1 MRRPFAAL
9 FGCWSWLAFA
19 LSSALVPRSAS
30 ALEPGSVAGQA
41 VLVDVNES
49 SSVYYNFDNRDS
61 RPNQVATR
69 ANDDFGLVY
78 NRLSLQATAGIVS
91 LGVRVDNVWFYAS
104 PNVTQLALDL
114 TREAPRDDAPSY
126 FRGKLGEAGLELSNR
141 FIDWAYPSK
150 YYLTYSKAGLEAT
163 LGDAS
168 AQLGR
173 GIVLSVR
180 KRDELGSDTTI
191 RGGRVSVSARGPVA
205 LKLTALGGELN
216 PLRIDEASGRYLGV
230 PSGGDAL
237 SAIAEAGMP
246 RAIGTDFAPLT
257 SDCLTS
263 ATCGYAP
270 DRIVAGQVE
279 LSGERW
285 KLGSQGSALLRA
297 PPLSEDVV
305 RSAQRIVTLSQ
316 SVELSRVLPDLS
328 VYGELAFQHLGR
340 RADQTPFD
348 AGYGVYASASY
359 TPQDVALTLEGRH
372 YRRLFPLSANVKL
385 ARAREFSS
393 LAYNQV
399 PTTEPEDNDTEFEG
413 MNTCVSGARLRG
425 DVSLR
430 PGVRALGSLA
440 HYLTYAETGANEA
453 CVISE
458 QQLNRV
464 YDVSSGFALDSSDRK
479 RHLEVVLGGRLD
491 SAERELSRA
500 EGSRSHLFYS
510 EGYLRHQ
517 LELPLSADF
526 SLSLTGRH
534 RRRAQAEG
542 GPGTPWSEG
551 EEVLGVEWAEHSS
564 LGVGAEYDTRPGV
577 PHRYF
582 NIELS
587 HRPTPSSRVALFA
600 GQRRGALRCVGG
612 ICRLYPPFEG
622 VRLDLALRF

>member
-1 MRRPFAAL
+1 MRRLSAAL
-9 FGCWSWLAFA
+9 PLCV
-19 LSSALVPRSAS
+19 ALVSARAL
-30 ALEPGSVAGQA
+30 ALEPGSVAGQP

-61 RPNQVATR
+61 KPNQVATR
-69 ANDDFGLVY
+69 ANDNFGLIY
-78 NRLSLQATAGIVS
+78 NRLSAQATAGSLS

-114 TREAPRDDAPSY
+114 TRDAQPDNPPSY

-141 FIDWAYPSK
+141 FIDWLYPSK
-150 YYLTYSKAGLEAT
+150 YYLTYSRPGLEAT

-173 GIVLSVR
+173 GMVLSVR

-191 RGGRVSVSARGPVA
+191 RGGRVSVSSRGAVR

-230 PSGGDAL
+230 PGGGDAL
-237 SAIAEAGMP
+237 ASLSEAGMP
-246 RAIGTDFAPLT
+246 RAIRTDFAPLT
-257 SDCLTS
+257 GDCQTT

-270 DRIVAGQVE
+270 DRIAAGQVE

-285 KLGSQGSALLRA
+285 KLGTQGSALFRA
-297 PPLSEDVV
+297 APLSEDLL

-316 SVELSRVLPDLS
+316 SAEFARVLPDLS
-328 VYGELAFQHLGR
+328 LYAELAFQQLGQ
-340 RADQTPFD
+340 RAEQPHFD
-348 AGYGVYASASY
+348 PGYGLYVSAAY
-359 TPQDVALTLEGRH
+359 TPKDVALTLEGRH
-372 YRRLFPLSANVKL
+372 YRRLFPLAANVKL

-393 LAYNQV
+393 LSYNQV
-399 PTTEPEDNDTEFEG
+399 PTTELEDNDTEYEG
-413 MNTCVSGARLRG
+413 MNTCVSGARLRS
-425 DVSLR
+425 DISLR
-430 PGVRALGSLA
+430 HGVRALGSLA
-440 HYLTYAETGANEA
+440 HYLTYAESGANEA
-453 CVISE
+453 CVITA

-464 YDVSSGFALDSSDRK
+464 YDISSGFALDSRDRK
-479 RHLEVVLGGRLD
+479 QHLELLLGGRLD
-491 SAERELSRA
+491 SAARDLTLA
-500 EGSRSHLFYS
+500 EGSASHLFYS
-510 EGYLRHQ
+510 EGYLRHV
-517 LELPLSADF
+517 LELPLGGDF
-526 SLSLTGRH
+526 SFSLTGRH

-542 GPGTPWSEG
+542 GPGVPWSEG

-564 LGVGAEYDTRPGV
+564 LGLGAEYDTRPGV

-587 HRPTPSSRVALFA
+587 HRPTPSSRIALFA

-622 VRLDLALRF
+622 VRLDVALRF

>member
-1 MRRPFAAL
+1 MRRRWAAL
-9 FGCWSWLAFA
+9 PLCAG
-19 LSSALVPRSAS
+19 LVAARAH
-30 ALEPGSVAGQA
+30 ALEPGSVAGEP
-41 VLVDVNES
+41 VLVDVSES
-49 SSVYYNFDNRDS
+49 SSVYYNFDNRDAK
-61 RPNQVATR
+61 PNQVATR

-78 NRLSLQATAGIVS
+78 NRLSAQATAGHLS
-91 LGVRVDNVWFYAS
+91 LGVRVDNVWFYRS
-104 PNVTQLALDL
+104 PNATQLALDL
-114 TREAPRDDAPSY
+114 TNEARPSDAPSY

-141 FIDWAYPSK
+141 FIDWVYPSK
-150 YYLTYSKAGLEAT
+150 YYLTYSRPGLEAT

-191 RGGRVSVSARGPVA
+191 RGARISVTTPGAVR

-230 PSGGDAL
+230 PSSSDAL
-237 SAIAEAGMP
+237 STLTEAGMP
-246 RAIGTDFAPLT
+246 RAIRTDFAPLT
-257 SDCLTS
+257 GDCATS

-270 DRIVAGQVE
+270 DRIAAGQVE

-285 KLGSQGSALLRA
+285 KLGTQGSALFRA
-297 PPLSEDVV
+297 APLSEDLL
-305 RSAQRIVTLSQ
+305 RTAQRIVTLSQ
-316 SVELSRVLPDLS
+316 SVELQRVLPDLS
-328 VYGELAFQHLGR
+328 LYGELAFQQLSQ
-340 RADQTPFD
+340 RADGARFD
-348 AGYGVYASASY
+348 PGYGAYLSAAY
-359 TPQDVALTLEGRH
+359 TPKDVALTLEGRH
-372 YRRLFPLSANVKL
+372 YRRLFPLAANVKL

-393 LAYNQV
+393 VSYNQV
-399 PTTEPEDNDTEFEG
+399 PTTELEDNDTEFEG
-413 MNTCVSGARLRG
+413 MNTCVTGARLRG
-425 DVSLR
+425 DFSLR
-430 PGVRALGSLA
+430 RGVRALGSLA
-440 HYLTYAETGANEA
+440 HYLTYAESGANDA
-453 CVISE
+453 CVVSE

-464 YDVSSGFALDSSDRK
+464 YDLSSGFALDSRDRR

-491 SAERELSRA
+491 QAGRDLA
-500 EGSRSHLFYS
+500 LPDGSRSQLFYS
-510 EGYLRHQ
+510 EGYVRHV
-517 LELPLSADF
+517 LELPLVGDF
-526 SLSLTGRH
+526 SVSLTGRH

-542 GPGTPWSEG
+542 GPGVPWSEG

-564 LGVGAEYDTRPGV
+564 LGLGAEYDTRPGV

-587 HRPTPSSRVALFA
+587 HRPTPATRIALFA